1 MTADSISSDILKT
14 LANPELTKV
23 AKQGQDFVFEHY
35 SWDGVT
41 QRFEEV
47 IHNWFE

>member
-1 MTADSISSDILKT
+1 
-14 LANPELTKV
+14 
-23 AKQGQDFVFEHY
+23 FEHY

>member
-1 MTADSISSDILKT
+1 
-14 LANPELTKV
+14 
-23 AKQGQDFVFEHY
+23 EHY

>member
-1 MTADSISSDILKT
+1 
-14 LANPELTKV
+14 
-23 AKQGQDFVFEHY
+23 GQDFVFDHY